1 MDEQAWL
8 AERFEEHP
16 TRLQAVAY
24 RMLGSLAEAD
34 EAVQDA
40 WLRVSRLGA
49 GEIDDLSGQKPACLS
64 PNVSSASTFSSRPV
78 KYSSASPVSIEA
90 PPIQR
95 GE

>member
-1 MDEQAWL
+1 MDEHAKL
-8 AERFEEHP
+8 AERFEEHL

-49 GEIDDLSGQKPACLS
+49 GEIDTGGSSGIIPLG
-64 PNVSSASTFSSRPV
+64 PR
-78 KYSSASPVSIEA
+78 
-90 PPIQR
+90 
-95 GE
+95 